1 MRNLTTVL
9 LFLFIFTGLALSGVI
24 RKTQNEISFEGT
36 GKLIMQ
42 ATTQIEG
49 NQSLLDSKKKFKGK
63 GLMGNIM
70 AKTVLRPGH
79 TTEVVSLDNQTV
91 MHINHNKQTFRVFP
105 LEQIDWEEYEGSE
118 EADQQEREE
127 RDEESN
133 IRIIKNEFTVTKS
146 GKKKTIN
153 KFPSEEYIISWVVVW
168 EDVDSGDRGT
178 DSLITQVW
186 TTTPNSE
193 MKKAQQEEMD
203 YNIKYAKKI
212 GIDIDSQSSEML
224 GMQWMNMFR
233 ALNPGTSREYD
244 TDSAKW
250 TSEMKKIKGY
260 PVLTKGKYY
269 SLLVKKEEE
278 PKEEIKEEKPDYRN
292 PEKLFGNIMKKSFG
306 KKKESKKSGKKP
318 KPDFTYR
325 TELIKLENTTVK
337 PANFKAPEGYTDNT
351 RK

>member
-1 MRNLTTVL
+1 MRNLVSVL

-24 RKTQNEISFEGT
+24 HKTQNEVSFKGT
-36 GKLIMQ
+36 GKLIVQ
-42 ATTQIEG
+42 TTTQIEG
-49 NQSLLDSKKKFKGK
+49 NQSLLDSKKKFQGK

-79 TTEVVSLDNQTV
+79 TAEVVSLDNQTV

-133 IRIIKNEFTVTKS
+133 IRIIKNEFTVTKT
-146 GKKKTIN
+146 GKKKNIN
-153 KFPSEEYIISWVVVW
+153 KYPSEEYVISWVVVW
-168 EDVDSGDRGT
+168 EDVDSGDKGT
-178 DSLITQVW
+178 DSLSTQVW

-212 GIDIDSQSSEML
+212 GIDVDAQSSEML

-233 ALNPGTSREYD
+233 ALNPGANREYD
-244 TDSAKW
+244 TDNAKW
-250 TSEMKKIKGY
+250 KSEIQKIKGY
-260 PVLTKGKYY
+260 PVLTNGKYY
-269 SLLVKKEEE
+269 AIRIEKEEPE
-278 PKEEIKEEKPDYRN
+278 EEVKEDKPDYRN
-292 PEKLFGNIMKKSFG
+292 PKKLFGSIMKNTFG
-306 KKKESKKSGKKP
+306 KKKQAQKSGSKRS
-318 KPDFTYR
+318 PDFTYR
-325 TELIKLENTTVK
+325 TELIKLENTTVA
-337 PANFKAPEGYTDNT
+337 PASFQAPAGYTDNT
-351 RK
+351 PK